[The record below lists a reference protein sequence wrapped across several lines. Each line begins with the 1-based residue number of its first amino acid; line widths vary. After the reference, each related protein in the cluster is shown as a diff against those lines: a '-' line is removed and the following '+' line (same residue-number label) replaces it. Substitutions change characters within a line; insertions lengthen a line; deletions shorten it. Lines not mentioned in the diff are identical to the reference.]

1 MRFSRFLQAAG
12 ATPPAVV
19 LQVGYANGLGVIRD
33 LGRHGV
39 PVLGLDDD
47 PKSLGFSSRYAAG
60 LVCPSPKEDE
70 AAFLGFLE
78 ELGSR
83 LSQRAVLFPTHD
95 EYIWPLSR
103 HAERL
108 ERFFLLPFSRWEVM
122 QRLHD
127 KRAQLEAAWRAH
139 VDTPKTVFIDGHEDV
154 ERALAEVPYPAVL
167 KPVDSLAFKR
177 RFHRHLIDVTAPAD
191 MDRIWP
197 EVEDLGTLMLQE
209 RVPGGDDELFSVGSY
224 LDADSRALAVF
235 TGHKIRQHP
244 AGAGSCRLGVS
255 KWDVEL
261 ADAGLRL
268 LVELGYHGVSQVEF
282 KRDARDGRY
291 CLMEVNARH
300 WMWHALS
307 TASGVNLSLVAYSDA
322 IGKPFLAPRQTDG
335 AKWVVAT
342 KDTPLAARE
351 MLRRQLSPV
360 DWARSLRGT
369 RVDGVLSLADP
380 VPGIRNVGRVAKQ
393 IVTRQP
399 SSRMEI

>member
-1 MRFSRFLQAAG
+1 MRFERFLDNAAV
-12 ATPPAVV
+12 TPPAVV
-19 LQVGYANGLGVIRD
+19 FQVSYANGLGVIRD

-39 PVLGLDDD
+39 PVLGLDDRAE
-47 PKSLGFSSRYAAG
+47 SLGFSSRYAAG
-60 LVCPSPKEDE
+60 MVCPSPKKDE
-70 AAFLGFLE
+70 AAFLDFLE

-83 LSQRAVLFPTHD
+83 LPQKAVLFPTHD

-108 ERFFLLPFSRWEVM
+108 EQWYLLPFSRWDVM

-139 VDTPKTVFIDGHEDV
+139 VDTPTTAFIDGPDDV
-154 ERALAEVPYPAVL
+154 AAAVAAVPYPAVL
-167 KPVDSLAFKR
+167 KPVDSLAFKT
-177 RFHRHLIDVTAPAD
+177 RFHRHLIDIESPAD
-191 MDRIWP
+191 MDRVWP
-197 EVEDLGTLMLQE
+197 DVADMGTLMLQE
-209 RVPGGDDELFSVGSY
+209 RVPGGDAELFTVGSY
-224 LDADSRALAVF
+224 LDAGSRPLAVF

-255 KWDVEL
+255 RWDTAL

-282 KRDARDGRY
+282 KRDERDGRY

-307 TASGVNLSLVAYSDA
+307 TACGVNLSLSAYSDA
-322 IGKPFLAPRQTDG
+322 IGHPFLAPRQTDG
-335 AKWVVAT
+335 GKWVVAT
-342 KDTPLAARE
+342 KDTPLAVRE
-351 MLRRQLSPV
+351 MWRRQLSPV
-360 DWARSLRGT
+360 DWARSLQGT

-380 VPGIRNVGRVAKQ
+380 VPGLRNLGRVAKQ
-393 IVTRQP
+393 IALRQP
-399 SSRMEI
+399 STRVEI

>member
-1 MRFSRFLQAAG
+1 MRFRRFIEAAA

-47 PKSLGFSSRYAAG
+47 PGSLGFSSRYATG
-60 LVCPSPKEDE
+60 LLCPSPREDE
-70 AAFLGFLE
+70 QAFLAFLE
-78 ELGSR
+78 DLGSR
-83 LSQRAVLFPTHD
+83 LPQRAVLFPTHD

-108 ERFFLLPFSRWEVM
+108 DRHYLLPFSRWPVM
-122 QRLHD
+122 QRLYD
-127 KRAQLEAAWRAH
+127 KRAQLEAAWHAG
-139 VDTPKTVFIDGHEDV
+139 VDTPKTVFIDGPDDV
-154 ERALAEVPYPAVL
+154 KQALAEVPYPAVL
-167 KPVDSLAFKR
+167 KPVDSLAFKQ
-177 RFHRHLIDVTAPAD
+177 RFHRHLLDVTSPRD

-197 EVEDLGTLMLQE
+197 QVDDMGTLMLQE
-209 RVPGGDDELFSVGSY
+209 RVPGGDAELFSVGSY
-224 LDADSRALAVF
+224 LDANSRALALF

-255 KWDVEL
+255 KWDAEL

-268 LVELGYHGVSQVEF
+268 LVELRYHGVSQVEF
-282 KRDARDGRY
+282 NRDARDGRY

-300 WMWHALS
+300 WMWHSLAA
-307 TASGVNLSLVAYSDA
+307 ASGVNLSLVAYRDA

-335 AKWVVAT
+335 GKWVVAT

-351 MLRRQLSPV
+351 MWRRQLSPL
-360 DWARSLRGT
+360 DWARSLQGT
-369 RVDGVLSLADP
+369 RVDGVLSLTDP
-380 VPGIRNVGRVAKQ
+380 LPGIRNLGRVAKQ

-399 SSRMEI
+399 SSRIEI